1 MAKKKKVIALAGGA
15 VLLCAL
21 IGVEAALS
29 WQNSQEETEAET
41 EGVTPL
47 EISADDLTEVTVKN
61 ENGTFTLV
69 KDADGV
75 WSNKE
80 DAQFP
85 LDEDTWTAKL
95 SSLESMT
102 AVRTLEEPED
112 LAEYGLD
119 DAAIQVTLV
128 TEDGSTELHIGN
140 QNESTYDYYVY
151 VDSPDT
157 VYTVGS
163 SAATAMDCGLYDL
176 ASASTF
182 PSISSG
188 SLTHMEIRQDE
199 SLLEF
204 DADASDTES
213 ASWYVSRDGGE
224 AVPADSSAM
233 SALTDELL
241 YIGFEDFV
249 DYKGEDL
256 AQYGLDDP
264 WAEITWDYTETE
276 SAEETTETE
285 SAEEETEETVE
296 AESAEETTEEETEPE
311 TVEVG
316 KQTVLL
322 IGNPIYAETESETEA
337 ESQETESETE
347 AESQETESETEAES
361 QETESETEAES
372 QETEAETEE
381 AVPEI
386 TGYYVKLA
394 DSSEVY
400 TMTADDLAAWISA
413 EYTDYVNKYISAV
426 PQTALSSLTVA
437 YEGEDYVLT
446 VESEVQTVET
456 EETAQSETAEAAETA
471 EGAADTTETI
481 QETETE
487 ETEPETEIVYSYL
500 VNGRE
505 ADETAFQTFYGS
517 VTSMMAQ
524 TITEDTVSGEP
535 DFAFYFEKTDGT
547 EVSAEYYLGSDGMYT
562 VLCSTG
568 LCGKVNKLEAD
579 DMMEEFRT
587 LIGAEETAQETEEET
602 ETETETVLES

>member
-1 MAKKKKVIALAGGA
+1 MAKKKKGRALAGGA

-80 DAQFP
+80 DAEFP
-85 LDEDTWTAKL
+85 LDVDTWTTKL

-102 AVRTLEEPED
+102 AVRTLEDPED
-112 LAEYGLD
+112 LTEYGLD
-119 DAAIQVTLV
+119 DAAVQVTLV

-213 ASWYVSRDGGE
+213 ASWYVSRDGGD

-276 SAEETTETE
+276 S
-285 SAEEETEETVE
+285 V
-296 AESAEETTEEETEPE
+296 EETTEEETEPE
-311 TVEVG
+311 TVEVE

-347 AESQETESETEAES
+347 AESQETE
-361 QETESETEAES
+361 
-372 QETEAETEE
+372 AETEE
-381 AVPEI
+381 AEPEI

-400 TMTADDLAAWISA
+400 TMTADDLATWLSA

-471 EGAADTTETI
+471 EGAADTAETI
-481 QETETE
+481 QETE

>member
-1 MAKKKKVIALAGGA
+1 MAKKKKGRALAGGA

-80 DAQFP
+80 DAEFP
-85 LDEDTWTAKL
+85 LDVDTWTTKL

-102 AVRTLEEPED
+102 AVRTLEDPED
-112 LAEYGLD
+112 LTEYGLD
-119 DAAIQVTLV
+119 DAAVQVTLV

-213 ASWYVSRDGGE
+213 ASWYVSRDGGD

-276 SAEETTETE
+276 SVEEETEETAETE

-311 TVEVG
+311 TVEVE

-347 AESQETESETEAES
+347 AESQETE
-361 QETESETEAES
+361 
-372 QETEAETEE
+372 AETEE
-381 AVPEI
+381 AEPEI

-400 TMTADDLAAWISA
+400 TMTADDLATWLSA

-471 EGAADTTETI
+471 EGAADTAETI
-481 QETETE
+481 QETE

>member
-1 MAKKKKVIALAGGA
+1 MAKKKKGRALAGGA

-347 AESQETESETEAES
+347 AESQETE
-361 QETESETEAES
+361 
-372 QETEAETEE
+372 AETEE

>member
-1 MAKKKKVIALAGGA
+1 MAKKKKGRALAGGA

-128 TEDGSTELHIGN
+128 TADGSTELYIGN

-285 SAEEETEETVE
+285 SAEEETEETAE
-296 AESAEETTEEETEPE
+296 TESAEEETEETTEEETEPE
-311 TVEVG
+311 TVEVE

-347 AESQETESETEAES
+347 AESQETE
-361 QETESETEAES
+361 
-372 QETEAETEE
+372 AETEE
-381 AVPEI
+381 AEPEI

-400 TMTADDLAAWISA
+400 TMTADDLATWLSA

-471 EGAADTTETI
+471 EGAADTAETI
-481 QETETE
+481 QETE

>member
-1 MAKKKKVIALAGGA
+1 M
-15 VLLCAL
+15 
-21 IGVEAALS
+21 
-29 WQNSQEETEAET
+29 
-41 EGVTPL
+41 
-47 EISADDLTEVTVKN
+47 
-61 ENGTFTLV
+61 
-69 KDADGV
+69 
-75 WSNKE
+75 
-80 DAQFP
+80 
-85 LDEDTWTAKL
+85 DEDTWTAKL

-128 TEDGSTELHIGN
+128 TADGSTELYIGN

-285 SAEEETEETVE
+285 SAEEETEETAE
-296 AESAEETTEEETEPE
+296 TESAEEETEETTEEETEPE
-311 TVEVG
+311 TVEVE

-347 AESQETESETEAES
+347 AESQETE
-361 QETESETEAES
+361 
-372 QETEAETEE
+372 AETEE
-381 AVPEI
+381 AEPEI

-400 TMTADDLAAWISA
+400 TMTADDLATWLSA

-471 EGAADTTETI
+471 EGAADTAETI
-481 QETETE
+481 QETE

>member
-1 MAKKKKVIALAGGA
+1 MAKKKKGRALAGGA

-47 EISADDLTEVTVKN
+47 EISADDLTEMTVKN

-128 TEDGSTELHIGN
+128 TADGSTELYIGN

-276 SAEETTETE
+276 SVEEETEETAETE
-285 SAEEETEETVE
+285 SAEEET
-296 AESAEETTEEETEPE
+296 EETTEEETEPE

-337 ESQETESETE
+337 ESQETE
-347 AESQETESETEAES
+347 
-361 QETESETEAES
+361 
-372 QETEAETEE
+372 AETEE
-381 AVPEI
+381 AEPEI

-426 PQTALSSLTVA
+426 PQTTLSSLTVA

-471 EGAADTTETI
+471 EGAADTAETI
-481 QETETE
+481 QETE

>member
-1 MAKKKKVIALAGGA
+1 MAKKKKGRALAGGA

-119 DAAIQVTLV
+119 DAAVQVTLV
-128 TEDGSTELHIGN
+128 TADGSTELYIGN

-213 ASWYVSRDGGE
+213 ASWYVSRDGGD

-264 WAEITWDYTETE
+264 WAEITWDYTEME
-276 SAEETTETE
+276 SV
-285 SAEEETEETVE
+285 EEETEETVE
-296 AESAEETTEEETEPE
+296 AESAEEETEETTEEETEPE
-311 TVEVG
+311 TVEVE

-361 QETESETEAES
+361 QETE
-372 QETEAETEE
+372 AETEE
-381 AVPEI
+381 AEPEI

-456 EETAQSETAEAAETA
+456 EEIAQSETAEAAETA
-471 EGAADTTETI
+471 EGAADTAETI
-481 QETETE
+481 QETE

>member
-1 MAKKKKVIALAGGA
+1 MAKKKKGRALAGGA

-285 SAEEETEETVE
+285 SAEEETEETAE
-296 AESAEETTEEETEPE
+296 TESAEEETEETTEEETEPE
-311 TVEVG
+311 TVEVE

-347 AESQETESETEAES
+347 AESQETED
-361 QETESETEAES
+361 
-372 QETEAETEE
+372 ETEE
-381 AVPEI
+381 AEPEI

-426 PQTALSSLTVA
+426 PHTALSSLTVA

-471 EGAADTTETI
+471 EGAADTAETI
-481 QETETE
+481 QETE

-505 ADETAFQTFYGS
+505 ADKTAFQTFYGS

>member
-1 MAKKKKVIALAGGA
+1 MAKKKKGRALAGGA

-276 SAEETTETE
+276 SAEEETEETTETE

-311 TVEVG
+311 TVEVE

-347 AESQETESETEAES
+347 AESQETE
-361 QETESETEAES
+361 
-372 QETEAETEE
+372 AETEE
-381 AVPEI
+381 AEPEI

-400 TMTADDLAAWISA
+400 TMTADDLATWLSA

-426 PQTALSSLTVA
+426 PQTALSGLTVA
-437 YEGEDYVLT
+437 YEGEDYVLA

-471 EGAADTTETI
+471 EGAADTAETI
-481 QETETE
+481 QETE

-505 ADETAFQTFYGS
+505 ADETVFQTFYGS

-602 ETETETVLES
+602 ETVLES

>member
-1 MAKKKKVIALAGGA
+1 MAKKKKGRALAGGA

-80 DAQFP
+80 DAEFP
-85 LDEDTWTAKL
+85 LDVDTWTTKL

-102 AVRTLEEPED
+102 AVRTLEDPED

-119 DAAIQVTLV
+119 DAAVQVTLV
-128 TEDGSTELHIGN
+128 TADGSTELHIGN

-276 SAEETTETE
+276 SVEEETEETAETE

-311 TVEVG
+311 TVEVE

-322 IGNPIYAETESETEA
+322 IGNPIYAETESETE
-337 ESQETESETE
+337 T
-347 AESQETESETEAES
+347 ES

-381 AVPEI
+381 AEPEI

-400 TMTADDLAAWISA
+400 TMTADDLATWLSA

-471 EGAADTTETI
+471 EGAADTAETI

-579 DMMEEFRT
+579 DMMEEFLT

>member
-1 MAKKKKVIALAGGA
+1 MAKKKKGRALAGGA

-285 SAEEETEETVE
+285 SAEEETEETAE
-296 AESAEETTEEETEPE
+296 TESAEEETEETTEEETEPE
-311 TVEVG
+311 TVEVE

-347 AESQETESETEAES
+347 AESQETE
-361 QETESETEAES
+361 
-372 QETEAETEE
+372 AETEE
-381 AVPEI
+381 AEPEI

-471 EGAADTTETI
+471 EGAADTAETI
-481 QETETE
+481 QETE

>member
-1 MAKKKKVIALAGGA
+1 MAKKKKGRALAGGA

-213 ASWYVSRDGGE
+213 APWYVSRDGGE

-285 SAEEETEETVE
+285 SAEEETEET
-296 AESAEETTEEETEPE
+296 TEEETEPE
-311 TVEVG
+311 TVEVE

-361 QETESETEAES
+361 QETE
-372 QETEAETEE
+372 AETEE
-381 AVPEI
+381 AEPEI

-471 EGAADTTETI
+471 EGAADTAETI

-602 ETETETVLES
+602 ETVLES

>member
-1 MAKKKKVIALAGGA
+1 MAKKKKGRALAGGA

-213 ASWYVSRDGGE
+213 ASWYVSRDGGD

-264 WAEITWDYTETE
+264 WAEITWDYTEME
-276 SAEETTETE
+276 SVEEETEETAETE
-285 SAEEETEETVE
+285 SAEEETEEIAET
-296 AESAEETTEEETEPE
+296 ESAEEDTEETTEEETEPE
-311 TVEVG
+311 TVEVE

-337 ESQETESETE
+337 ESQETE
-347 AESQETESETEAES
+347 
-361 QETESETEAES
+361 
-372 QETEAETEE
+372 AETEE
-381 AVPEI
+381 AEPEI

-471 EGAADTTETI
+471 EGAADTAETI
-481 QETETE
+481 QETE

-587 LIGAEETAQETEEET
+587 LIGAEETAHETEEET

>member
-1 MAKKKKVIALAGGA
+1 MAKKKKGRALAGGA
-15 VLLCAL
+15 ALLCVL

-80 DAQFP
+80 DAEFP
-85 LDEDTWTAKL
+85 LDVDTWTTKL

-102 AVRTLEEPED
+102 AVRTLEDPED

-119 DAAIQVTLV
+119 DAAVQVTLV
-128 TEDGSTELHIGN
+128 TADGSTELYIGN

-276 SAEETTETE
+276 SVEEETEETAETE

-311 TVEVG
+311 TVEVE

-347 AESQETESETEAES
+347 AESQETE
-361 QETESETEAES
+361 
-372 QETEAETEE
+372 AETEE
-381 AVPEI
+381 AEPEI

-471 EGAADTTETI
+471 EGAADTAETI
-481 QETETE
+481 QETE

>member
-1 MAKKKKVIALAGGA
+1 MAKKKKGRALAGGA

-163 SAATAMDCGLYDL
+163 SAATGMDCGLYDL

-249 DYKGEDL
+249 DYKGDDL

-276 SAEETTETE
+276 SVEEETEETAETE

-311 TVEVG
+311 TVEVE

-361 QETESETEAES
+361 QETE
-372 QETEAETEE
+372 AETEE
-381 AVPEI
+381 AEPEI

-400 TMTADDLAAWISA
+400 TMTADDLATWLSA

-471 EGAADTTETI
+471 EGAADTAETI

-587 LIGAEETAQETEEET
+587 LISAEETAQETEEET